1 MKAVSTFVMLVIL
14 LGANSARAE
23 AQTWTGVYAGAS
35 AGGGFLRK
43 LPSETVLFDTNL
55 DGVSSDTVRTSGG
68 ANAFSPGFCGGTAIN
83 ATAASGCT
91 EDQTRG
97 LDFSGRLGYDKQ
109 AGRIVFGVVV
119 DAGRADLTD
128 AVTAFSVTPA
138 FYTFT
143 REVKNLASM
152 RARLGL
158 ASGSLLLYATGGA
171 ASGSIEHTFTTSNAV
186 NTFVRADSPAR
197 AWGYQAGGGV
207 EIKVGSRFSVTAEYL
222 WTRLNDREDSTVR
235 SQGPAPATNP
245 FILISAGGTDLQRS
259 ARFEF
264 HSARAGLNI
273 RF

>member
-1 MKAVSTFVMLVIL
+1 MKAVSTFVMLVVAI
-14 LGANSARAE
+14 AACATRAE
-23 AQTWTGVYAGAS
+23 AQSWTGLYVGGS
-35 AGGGFLRK
+35 AGGGFLK
-43 LPSETVLFDTNL
+43 KQPSETVLFDTNL
-55 DGVSSDTVRTSGG
+55 DGVFTDTVRTSGG

-83 ATAASGCT
+83 ATAAAGCT
-91 EDQTRG
+91 EDETTG

-109 AGRIVFGVVV
+109 AGRLVIGVLV
-119 DAGRADLTD
+119 DAGRTDLTD

-143 REVKNLASM
+143 REVKNLAGM

-158 ASGSLLLYATGGA
+158 ASGSALIYATGGA
-171 ASGSIEHTFTTSNAV
+171 ASASIEHTFTTSNAV
-186 NTFVRADSPAR
+186 NTFVRADSPSR

-207 EIKVGSRFSVTAEYL
+207 EIKVGARISLTGEYL
-222 WTRLNDREDSTVR
+222 WTSLNDREDGTVR

-245 FILISAGGTDLQRS
+245 FILVNAGGTDLQRS

-264 HSARAGLNI
+264 HSARAGINF